1 MSSSSTL
8 ISPWQVN
15 LLLRLLSQYSA
26 EAERLRYLTES
37 VLKFYNKDDLNF
49 TIQVT
54 GEEVNILPKTAV
66 KEECQ
71 TGHFSYSLNSLS
83 QNENCITGVQYDPLY
98 ERKHYN
104 NYF

>member
-1 MSSSSTL
+1 MRL
-8 ISPWQVN
+8 V
-15 LLLRLLSQYSA
+15 RLLSEYTS

-37 VLKFYNKDDLNF
+37 ILKFYNKDDLNF

-54 GEEVNILPKTAV
+54 GEEVNILPVTGV
-66 KEECQ
+66 KEEYQCGQ
-71 TGHFSYSLNSLS
+71 YSYND
-83 QNENCITGVQYDPLY
+83 NDRGVQYNPVY